1 VAYWTRE
8 DRCGTSRDIWAVEAE
23 EKKSAVRRSPQIR
36 KWCSIRGAPAFC
48 GGYFD
53 NSEVIRSPAERARRI
68 LNLTLPGVESGKW
81 KFPRNDVN
89 ARTGV
94 KMALVIFAALIC
106 DVPEAAAQ
114 SGLTRREIVR
124 AGPATLQVTIRGKGE
139 PIVFIP
145 SRERGVQDFDALS
158 NRLAQAGYQVILP
171 EPRAI
176 GGSTGPLKNI
186 TYHDLASD
194 VAATIESLVGRPA
207 TVIGHDFGNR
217 IARTLASDYP
227 RLVKQL
233 ILLSAGGMVPRSPE
247 MEKLTTHFSESA
259 LSRGDRLTAIRQI
272 FFAAGNDVPR
282 TWEEGWYFE
291 VARAQRASDARTSQK
306 EWWAGGSAPML
317 VVQGTED
324 VVALPE
330 NAKRLAAEF
339 PERVTLVEIPH
350 AGHALLPEQPEQV
363 EKAILAYLHSR
374 AGTR

>member
-1 VAYWTRE
+1 MT
-8 DRCGTSRDIWAVEAE
+8 
-23 EKKSAVRRSPQIR
+23 
-36 KWCSIRGAPAFC
+36 
-48 GGYFD
+48 
-53 NSEVIRSPAERARRI
+53 
-68 LNLTLPGVESGKW
+68 
-81 KFPRNDVN
+81 
-89 ARTGV
+89 
-94 KMALVIFAALIC
+94 LVIFATFIC
-106 DVPEAAAQ
+106 DVPEMAVAQ
-114 SGLTRREIVR
+114 SDLTRREIVR

-145 SRERGVQDFDALS
+145 SRGRGVQDFEALS

-176 GGSTGPLKNI
+176 GGSAGPLKDI

-194 VAATIESLVGRPA
+194 VAATIQSLVGSPA

-247 MEKLTTHFSESA
+247 MEKLTTRFWESA
-259 LSRGDRLTAIRQI
+259 LSRKDRLSAIREI

-291 VARAQRASDARTSQK
+291 VARAQRASDARMSLK

-339 PERVTLVEIPH
+339 PERVTLVEILH

-363 EKAILAYLHSR
+363 EKTILAYLQR
-374 AGTR
+374 

>member
-1 VAYWTRE
+1 MR
-8 DRCGTSRDIWAVEAE
+8 
-23 EKKSAVRRSPQIR
+23 
-36 KWCSIRGAPAFC
+36 
-48 GGYFD
+48 
-53 NSEVIRSPAERARRI
+53 
-68 LNLTLPGVESGKW
+68 
-81 KFPRNDVN
+81 KFPVGDVN
-89 ARTGV
+89 TRTGV
-94 KMALVIFAALIC
+94 KIALLVFATLIC
-106 DVPEAAAQ
+106 DVPEAAVAQ
-114 SGLTRREIVR
+114 SELTRREIVR
-124 AGPATLQVTIRGKGE
+124 AGPATLQVTIRGKGD

-145 SRERGVQDFDALS
+145 SRGRGTQDFDALS
-158 NRLAQAGYQVILP
+158 NRLVQAGYQVILP
-171 EPRAI
+171 EPRGI
-176 GGSTGPLKNI
+176 GGSTGPLKDI

-217 IARTLASDYP
+217 IARTLASDNP

-247 MEKLTTHFSESA
+247 MEKLTTRFWESA
-259 LSRGDRLTAIRQI
+259 LSREDRLRATRQMS
-272 FFAAGNDVPR
+272 FAAGNDVPR

-291 VARAQRASDARTSQK
+291 VARAQRASDARTSLK

-339 PERVTLVEIPH
+339 PKRVTVVEIPH

-363 EKAILAYLHSR
+363 EKAILAYLQRRDRR
-374 AGTR
+374 AERP

>member
-1 VAYWTRE
+1 M
-8 DRCGTSRDIWAVEAE
+8 G
-23 EKKSAVRRSPQIR
+23 
-36 KWCSIRGAPAFC
+36 
-48 GGYFD
+48 
-53 NSEVIRSPAERARRI
+53 
-68 LNLTLPGVESGKW
+68 
-81 KFPRNDVN
+81 
-89 ARTGV
+89 
-94 KMALVIFAALIC
+94 LVIFAALIR
-106 DVPEAAAQ
+106 DVPETAVAQ
-114 SGLTRREIVR
+114 SELTRHEIVR

-145 SRERGVQDFDALS
+145 SRGRSVRDFDALS
-158 NRLAQAGYQVILP
+158 DRLAQAGYQVILP

-194 VAATIESLVGRPA
+194 VAATIESLVGCPA

-247 MEKLTTHFSESA
+247 VEKLTAHFWESA
-259 LSRGDRLTAIRQI
+259 LSREDRLTAMRQI
-272 FFAAGNDVPR
+272 FFAAGNDLPR

-291 VARAQRASDARTSQK
+291 VARAQRASDARTALK
-306 EWWAGGSAPML
+306 EWWAGGSAPIL
-317 VVQGTED
+317 VAQGTED

-339 PERVTLVEIPH
+339 PERVTLVRIPH
-350 AGHALLPEQPEQV
+350 AGHALLPEQPEQI
-363 EKAILAYLHSR
+363 EKAILAYLQR
-374 AGTR
+374 